1 MATKPTYIFQM
12 NNHFI
17 GFKISPKKGEYFKTK
32 YLWCNQEKVV
42 ILLLL
47 LKTTNKIYI
56 NILLARKLNLMH
68 LMGRKYLSKNLKA
81 TILSLW
87 LFKRK
92 LIIVR
97 KVLISTLLPFWILL
111 ISIVLLVRY
120 SPKFKTSSLI
130 KKPSYW

>member
-17 GFKISPKKGEYFKTK
+17 GFRILPKNVEYFKTK

-47 LKTTNKIYI
+47 LKMTNKISI
-56 NILLARKLNLMH
+56 NILLVRRLNLMR
-68 LMGRKYLSKNLKA
+68 LMGRKFLSRNLKA
-81 TILSLW
+81 TILWLL

-97 KVLISTLLPFWILL
+97 KVLTSTLLPFWILL

-130 KKPSYW
+130 KKPSY